1 MCKRPKIYFLRQPYA
16 ACCTG
21 EIQVLYRLGQPEDL
35 PAGVLCRKVVAT
47 TDCLLYKW
55 DLDAVEKMASPACA
69 ALAAAGALLASSSR
83 GLLLYAVGAAFSSTC
98 DDVSAPCNLLA
109 GRTMLA
115 C

>member
-1 MCKRPKIYFLRQPYA
+1 M
-16 ACCTG
+16 
-21 EIQVLYRLGQPEDL
+21 GQPEDL

-69 ALAAAGALLASSSR
+69 ALAAAWRNLV
-83 GLLLYAVGAAFSSTC
+83 LYAVGAAFSSTC